1 MGMDV
6 KAYSVL
12 LPPRLRTDEERSASW
27 LELFFDL
34 VFVVAIAQLALALA
48 DDLSPVGFTRFL
60 LLFVPVWWSWV
71 GYTNYA
77 DRFDTDDPVFRAM
90 MIFGMLAMAVLAVSV
105 PDAFSGGSEAF
116 ALSYVAVRVLL
127 ILLYERA
134 RRNVPAARALISV
147 TMGVFVF
154 GAALWSLSLLVA
166 EPWRF
171 GLWGLAL
178 VIEGATPWVARRAMA
193 SVPYHASH
201 LPERYGLFTIIVLG
215 ESLVA
220 VVLGIGGAHWRFA
233 SAFAAFGGFLVAACL
248 WWVYFDFIE
257 LADIKRN
264 LLARNVFIYG
274 HLAIALGL
282 TTVGVGVK
290 KAILYSGESHLPAG
304 GSWALCGGTALFLA
318 GIGLIYALSTPSFR
332 PYVLIARTGT
342 AGVAV
347 LLAVVGLAVSSTALV
362 GLLLVAMLMLVAFEA
377 AQKTSQE
384 EISAPTA
391 TRDTDQEYLP
401 NEQHDEDC

>member
-6 KAYSVL
+6 KASRVL

-154 GAALWSLSLLVA
+154 GSRSGRS
-166 EPWRF
+166 RF
-171 GLWGLAL
+171 
-178 VIEGATPWVARRAMA
+178 
-193 SVPYHASH
+193 S
-201 LPERYGLFTIIVLG
+201 
-215 ESLVA
+215 
-220 VVLGIGGAHWRFA
+220 
-233 SAFAAFGGFLVAACL
+233 
-248 WWVYFDFIE
+248 
-257 LADIKRN
+257 
-264 LLARNVFIYG
+264 
-274 HLAIALGL
+274 
-282 TTVGVGVK
+282 
-290 KAILYSGESHLPAG
+290 
-304 GSWALCGGTALFLA
+304 
-318 GIGLIYALSTPSFR
+318 
-332 PYVLIARTGT
+332 
-342 AGVAV
+342 
-347 LLAVVGLAVSSTALV
+347 
-362 GLLLVAMLMLVAFEA
+362 
-377 AQKTSQE
+377 
-384 EISAPTA
+384 
-391 TRDTDQEYLP
+391 
-401 NEQHDEDC
+401 

>member
-1 MGMDV
+1 MP
-6 KAYSVL
+6 KVL
-12 LPPRLRTDEERSASW
+12 SPPVLRTTEGAEEERSASW

-34 VFVVAIAQLALALA
+34 VFVIAIAQLALALVN
-48 DDLSPVGFTRFL
+48 DLSPVGFARFF

-77 DRFDTDDPVFRAM
+77 DRFDTDDPVFRATM
-90 MIFGMLAMAVLAVSV
+90 LAGMLAMAALAVSV
-105 PDAFSGGSEAF
+105 PEAFSGGSGAF
-116 ALSYVAVRVLL
+116 ALSYVAVRVFL

-134 RRNVPAARALISV
+134 RRNVPAAHALITV
-147 TMGVFVF
+147 TMRVFVL
-154 GAALWSLSLLVA
+154 GAALWALSLLVP

-178 VIEGATPWVARRAMA
+178 VVEGSTPWLARRAMA

-220 VVLGIGGAHWRFA
+220 VVLGIGGADWGLA
-233 SAFAAFGGFLVAACL
+233 SAFAAAGGFLVAACL

-264 LLARNVFIYG
+264 LLARNAFIYG
-274 HLAIALGL
+274 HLAIAMGL
-282 TTVGVGVK
+282 TAAGVGVK

-304 GSWALCGGTALFLA
+304 GSWALCGGTVLFLA
-318 GIGLIYALSTPSFR
+318 GVILIYAVSTR
-332 PYVLIARTGT
+332 AVKGGVL
-342 AGVAV
+342 AGRVAAACAV
-347 LLAVVGLAVSSTALV
+347 LLLAVVGPAVPPILLV
-362 GLLLVAMLMLVAFEA
+362 CLLLLTLLSLVAFEVTQA
-377 AQKTSQE
+377 AS
-384 EISAPTA
+384 
-391 TRDTDQEYLP
+391 RMR
-401 NEQHDEDC
+401 

>member
-1 MGMDV
+1 M
-6 KAYSVL
+6 KASRVL

-34 VFVVAIAQLALALA
+34 VFVVAIAQLALALG
-48 DDLSPVGFTRFL
+48 DDLSPGGFARFF

-90 MIFGMLAMAVLAVSV
+90 MLAGMLAMAALAVSA
-105 PDAFSGGSEAF
+105 PDAFSGRSGAF
-116 ALSYVAVRVLL
+116 ALSYVAVRAVL

-134 RRNVPAARALISV
+134 RRNVPAARSLISV
-147 TMGVFVF
+147 TMRVFVF
-154 GAALWSLSLLVA
+154 GAALWALSLLVP

-178 VIEGATPWVARRAMA
+178 VVEGSTPWVARRAMA

-220 VVLGIGGAHWRFA
+220 VVLGIDDADWGLA
-233 SAFAAFGGFLVAACL
+233 SAFVAAGGFLVAACL

-257 LADIKRN
+257 LADIKRS

-274 HLAIALGL
+274 HLLIALGL
-282 TTVGVGVK
+282 TIAGVGVK
-290 KAILYSGESHLPAG
+290 KAILYSGEPHIPAG
-304 GSWALCGGTALFLA
+304 GSWALGGGTALFLA
-318 GIGLIYALSTPSFR
+318 GIGLIYAVSTPSFR
-332 PYVLIARTGT
+332 PYVLIARAGT
-342 AGVAV
+342 AGVAL
-347 LLAVVGLAVSSTALV
+347 LLAVVGLAVPSTALV
-362 GLLLVAMLMLVAFEA
+362 GLLLVAMLVLVAFEV
-377 AQKTSQE
+377 AQKTSQKE
-384 EISAPTA
+384 TPTA
-391 TRDTDQEYLP
+391 TRDTDTGRPP
-401 NEQHDEDC
+401 NEQHDEG

>member
-1 MGMDV
+1 M
-6 KAYSVL
+6 KASRVV
-12 LPPRLRTDEERSASW
+12 LPPRLRADEERSASW

-34 VFVVAIAQLALALA
+34 VFVVAIAQLALMLGH
-48 DDLSPVGFTRFL
+48 DLSPGGFARFF

-90 MIFGMLAMAVLAVSV
+90 MLAGMLAMAALAVNV
-105 PDAFSGGSEAF
+105 PDAFSGGSGAF
-116 ALSYVAVRVLL
+116 ALSYVAVRILL

-134 RRNVPAARALISV
+134 RRSVPAARALISV
-147 TMGVFVF
+147 TMSVFVL
-154 GAALWSLSLLVA
+154 GAALWALSLLIP

-178 VIEGATPWVARRAMA
+178 AIEGATPWVARRAMS

-220 VVLGIGGAHWRFA
+220 VVLGIDSADWGLA
-233 SAFAAFGGFLVAACL
+233 SGFAAAGGFLIAACL
-248 WWVYFDFIE
+248 WWIYFDFIE

-274 HLAIALGL
+274 HLLIALGL
-282 TTVGVGVK
+282 TTAGAGVK
-290 KAILYSGESHLPAG
+290 KAIMYSGESHLSAG

-318 GIGLIYALSTPSFR
+318 GIGLIYAVSTPSFWL
-332 PYVLIARTGT
+332 YVLIARTGT
-342 AGVAV
+342 AGAAV
-347 LLAVVGLAVSSTALV
+347 LLAVVGLSVPSTALV
-362 GLLLVAMLMLVAFEA
+362 GLLLVVMLMLVTFEVT
-377 AQKTSQE
+377 QKDSRDE
-384 EISAPTA
+384 TA
-391 TRDTDQEYLP
+391 TPSTDEGNPP
-401 NEQHDEDC
+401 NEQHHEG

>member
-1 MGMDV
+1 MGVAV
-6 KAYSVL
+6 KASSVL
-12 LPPRLRTDEERSASW
+12 RPPRLRTDEERSASW

-48 DDLSPVGFTRFL
+48 DDLSPVGFMRFL

-90 MIFGMLAMAVLAVSV
+90 MIFGMLAMAALAVSV

-116 ALSYVAVRVLL
+116 ALSYVAVRVVL

-154 GAALWSLSLLVA
+154 GAALWALSLLVD

-171 GLWGLAL
+171 GLWGFAL
-178 VIEGATPWVARRAMA
+178 VVEGATPWVARRAMA

-220 VVLGIGGAHWRFA
+220 VVLGLGHARWGAAPIAAGALGFVSAA
-233 SAFAAFGGFLVAACL
+233 SL
-248 WWVYFDFIE
+248 WWLYFDSIE
-257 LADIKRN
+257 RIAIRRS
-264 LLARNVFIYG
+264 LLARNTFIYG
-274 HLAIALGL
+274 HLLIALGL
-282 TTVGVGVK
+282 AISGVGVK
-290 KAILYSGESHLPAG
+290 TAILHADAG
-304 GSWALCGGTALFLA
+304 NLDAAQRWALCGGPALFLLA
-318 GIGLIYALSTPSFR
+318 HALVLEAATDSESRRAVTIRLGACALIVT
-332 PYVLIARTGT
+332 VC
-342 AGVAV
+342 
-347 LLAVVGLAVSSTALV
+347 LLASPLV
-362 GLLLVAMLMLVAFEA
+362 GLGVMVLVAAVLA
-377 AQKTSQE
+377 ATTAA
-384 EISAPTA
+384 EITVGQPERRDCAPA
-391 TRDTDQEYLP
+391 R
-401 NEQHDEDC
+401 

>member
-1 MGMDV
+1 
-6 KAYSVL
+6 
-12 LPPRLRTDEERSASW
+12 
-27 LELFFDL
+27 
-34 VFVVAIAQLALALA
+34 
-48 DDLSPVGFTRFL
+48 
-60 LLFVPVWWSWV
+60 
-71 GYTNYA
+71 
-77 DRFDTDDPVFRAM
+77 
-90 MIFGMLAMAVLAVSV
+90 
-105 PDAFSGGSEAF
+105 
-116 ALSYVAVRVLL
+116 
-127 ILLYERA
+127 
-134 RRNVPAARALISV
+134 
-147 TMGVFVF
+147 
-154 GAALWSLSLLVA
+154 
-166 EPWRF
+166 
-171 GLWGLAL
+171 
-178 VIEGATPWVARRAMA
+178 MA

-384 EISAPTA
+384 EIPAPTA